1 MRIGWP
7 LALLL
12 LIAGPARADWSPD
25 AAVLEALARGSVHA
39 EVNPDGGG
47 VSGVVH
53 GAVEIDASPET
64 VWATILDCR
73 RAGRMARS
81 VKTCRLTGRDP
92 RGRWDEREMTVRWN
106 SLMPT
111 FRTVFRSEFEPL
123 GRITFRCI
131 GGDIRYCK
139 GEWRLQPLAGGRTR
153 VIYENRASS
162 PIPAPAFI
170 ARAAMRQDVAD
181 ALRALRREAEMAE
194 R

>member
-106 SLMPT
+106 SL
-111 FRTVFRSEFEPL
+111 L
-123 GRITFRCI
+123 GIRAGCSCI
-131 GGDIRYCK
+131 GRCAPAIRPGIMFGRPALH
-139 GEWRLQPLAGGRTR
+139 GEERTR
-153 VIYENRASS
+153 H
-162 PIPAPAFI
+162 
-170 ARAAMRQDVAD
+170 
-181 ALRALRREAEMAE
+181 
-194 R
+194 